1 MEQRIIINGRAL
13 NAKLG
18 AIVQTDRKDVVY
30 IAGLHDW
37 DDSILGELIQVTGI
51 PIPRKLP
58 KWTNRVVSAL
68 VRMGCP
74 TCLKGPHGP

>member
-51 PIPRKLP
+51 PIPRKL
-58 KWTNRVVSAL
+58 AL
-68 VRMGCP
+68 DPPSGRTGWYQPWYVWDVLRA
-74 TCLKGPHGP
+74 